1 MSTVHREQARHTIR
15 TAIASLELLLEGLGP
30 EFDAAVE
37 RMVSLTGRVVV
48 TGMGKS
54 GLVGKK
60 IAATLAS
67 TGTPSFF
74 MHPAEAVHGDLGMIV
89 AEDLVLALS
98 YSGETDEVVELLNNL
113 RLRGVP
119 IVAIVGRREST
130 LGRFADVCLVAPIV
144 EEGCPIGCAPMA
156 STTASLVLGDA
167 LAAALME
174 RRGFDRESFARF
186 HPRGSL
192 GRRLT
197 TTVDDL
203 MVGRES
209 TPMTGPEA
217 GMGDVVRILIAT
229 NLGAVFVVDASG
241 GLLGLVTDGDMKRLL
256 DREGPRFFDVP
267 VQECMTRNPR
277 VVRSGILAEA
287 ALRIMEEDP
296 RRLITVLPVLDAE
309 GRVVGLLRLHDILA
323 AKIR

>member
-1 MSTVHREQARHTIR
+1 MSTPHREQARRTIR
-15 TAIASLELLLEGLGP
+15 TAISSLELLHDGLGP

-37 RMVSLTGRVVV
+37 RMVAIAGRVVV

-89 AEDLVLALS
+89 PEDLVLALS

-130 LGRFADVCLVAPIV
+130 LGRFADICLVAPIV

-203 MVGRES
+203 MVGRDG
-209 TPMTGPEA
+209 TPITGPEA
-217 GMGDVVRILIAT
+217 GMGEVVRILIAT
-229 NLGAVFVVDASG
+229 NLGAVFVVDPAGS
-241 GLLGLVTDGDMKRLL
+241 LLGLVTDGDMKRLL

-267 VQECMTRNPR
+267 VQDCMTRNPR